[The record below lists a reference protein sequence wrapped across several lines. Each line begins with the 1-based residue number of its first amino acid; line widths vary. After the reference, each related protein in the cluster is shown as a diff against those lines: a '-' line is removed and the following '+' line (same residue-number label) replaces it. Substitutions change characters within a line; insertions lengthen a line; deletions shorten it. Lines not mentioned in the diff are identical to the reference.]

1 VWPFFV
7 PLYKGRGCAIGWI
20 SFTNRQS
27 DNLNGAINWIKLPN
41 PANAYYPDG
50 LAVQSTA
57 VGSVFVPGVTQ
68 PTTPADAKLQFS
80 IPSGSTNGL
89 VMSLKLSTS
98 TGVFSG
104 TVFNR
109 STGKPDAF
117 QGALL
122 QRLNTG
128 YGFMLRTNQSALVT
142 LTP

>member
-1 VWPFFV
+1 
-7 PLYKGRGCAIGWI
+7 
-20 SFTNRQS
+20 
-27 DNLNGAINWIKLPN
+27 
-41 PANAYYPDG
+41 
-50 LAVQSTA
+50 
-57 VGSVFVPGVTQ
+57 VFVPGVTQ